1 MLEITQY
8 KAKPLGNVNVKNPNI
23 NGIIQSIMRLVDSCL
38 GSTAGIVLIFC
49 MANMEP
55 PTRMGRMGVLS
66 GVARSSHRKELF
78 RGITSCTCGSHE

>member
-38 GSTAGIVLIFC
+38 ESTAGMVLIFC

-66 GVARSSHRKELF
+66 GVARSSHRKELS